1 MALSLA
7 GPPLTSLLGLR
18 TYYHGERK
26 ACFLLCKELWPEEGV
41 GTLHILLE
49 NISIVLQ
56 NICHPTQRIL
66 QILTIEPWKGEH
78 RQASWEDFL
87 SPGFSISHSGE
98 LRALS
103 SRPRSG
109 LSAALYLVLLCSAYF
124 AKCKLEWKARCHFPT
139 TPRLFRP
146 GGWGWG
152 TGFRPGDSSDPP
164 GQVLPGLRQPA
175 RGVPGTI
182 LLTSTVWSLPRGLP
196 FGSYV
201 HSRSFSQLAEAEFV
215 MS

>member
-7 GPPLTSLLGLR
+7 GPPLTSLLGLQ

-109 LSAALYLVLLCSAYF
+109 LLQLCIWFCCALLTLLNAN
-124 AKCKLEWKARCHFPT
+124 LNE
-139 TPRLFRP
+139 RLDVTSP
-146 GGWGWG
+146 
-152 TGFRPGDSSDPP
+152 PLQDSSGLGVGGGARDSDLGTVPTLLVRCCQVSVNLPEVSPVPSCWRPLSGLCQGGCHSGLMCTPDPF
-164 GQVLPGLRQPA
+164 LN
-175 RGVPGTI
+175 
-182 LLTSTVWSLPRGLP
+182 
-196 FGSYV
+196 
-201 HSRSFSQLAEAEFV
+201 
-215 MS
+215 